1 MANACKQQKIA
12 SIVVLL
18 QQLLQRMF
26 VYTGISMLLE
36 RHDNC
41 EQSVLLL
48 HSPCPFKREF
58 ESVPLK
64 QHLLWEANL
73 QDMRTAKLIGHASL
87 LLYAPYDL
95 VA

>member
-36 RHDNC
+36 RHDKC
-41 EQSVLLL
+41 EQSVLL
-48 HSPCPFKREF
+48 HSPCPVK
-58 ESVPLK
+58 
-64 QHLLWEANL
+64 
-73 QDMRTAKLIGHASL
+73 
-87 LLYAPYDL
+87 
-95 VA
+95 